1 MTKFW
6 FLKELG
12 SRSSSKFIWL
22 SSGVFFLIF
31 VNISPKRLIKVKTLK
46 TLKMNNGNMTNSLPI
61 IRWFRKTGL
70 KVFVSN

>member
-12 SRSSSKFIWL
+12 SRSSSDCHQE
-22 SSGVFFLIF
+22 FFLIF

-46 TLKMNNGNMTNSLPI
+46 TSKNEQWKYDKFITDNSMI
-61 IRWFRKTGL
+61 
-70 KVFVSN
+70 